1 LVASDMKTQ
10 LLANVSHDM
19 RTPLGAILGYTEM
32 LQTGVFETLNSKQ
45 DEAMRAISASAQRLL
60 DFVNNLLSQA
70 QIDTGKVVLNKSF
83 FKPEKL
89 ITAMGG
95 ELSFARSKG
104 LQVET
109 IVDENLPQTVEGDSY
124 WLGQVL
130 YNLVSNAIKFT
141 PKTGKISIRLNSYD
155 ESHWALCVADTG
167 KGIPADAQEYIFESF
182 RQVDGSPSRETHT
195 GSGLGLSIVN
205 HLVRL
210 MDGEIKLESEL
221 GQGSAFTII
230 LPLNTTEEN

>member
-1 LVASDMKTQ
+1 
-10 LLANVSHDM
+10 
-19 RTPLGAILGYTEM
+19 
-32 LQTGVFETLNSKQ
+32 
-45 DEAMRAISASAQRLL
+45 
-60 DFVNNLLSQA
+60 
-70 QIDTGKVVLNKSF
+70 
-83 FKPEKL
+83 
-89 ITAMGG
+89 MGG

-109 IVDENLPQTVEGDSY
+109 IVDENVPQTVEGDSY